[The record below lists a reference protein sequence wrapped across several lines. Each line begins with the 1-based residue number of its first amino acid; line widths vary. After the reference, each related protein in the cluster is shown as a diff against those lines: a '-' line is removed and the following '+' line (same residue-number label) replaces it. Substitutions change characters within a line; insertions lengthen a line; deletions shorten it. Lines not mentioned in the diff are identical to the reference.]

1 MWNSI
6 SFKVKNIYKKIE
18 IYNFNVRIFEICWYC
33 NKIFLNLV
41 LK

>member
-18 IYNFNVRIFEICWYC
+18 IYNFNVRIFEIYWYC
-33 NKIFLNLV
+33 NKIFLNSV